1 MKKKLITL
9 ILTIIMCVG
18 ICGTVI
24 AATGS
29 SNRSVCRAQW
39 SKFTLTTRTSTAS
52 SDKTLR
58 TRAIQVILKTYN
70 YKLSEMLGSVDG
82 SFGPKTEATVKE
94 FQRLK
99 GLKVDGK
106 VGSGTWP
113 ALYDGLQGPSL
124 SSGYYYY
131 FSPGDSCC
139 ALQIIRQGDTTGR
152 WQVLADGEWKTFEWP

>member
-1 MKKKLITL
+1 
-9 ILTIIMCVG
+9 
-18 ICGTVI
+18 
-24 AATGS
+24 
-29 SNRSVCRAQW
+29 
-39 SKFTLTTRTSTAS
+39 
-52 SDKTLR
+52 
-58 TRAIQVILKTYN
+58 
-70 YKLSEMLGSVDG
+70 MLGSVDG